1 MSGDLAPG
9 VVIAGRYRLDR
20 MLGQGGMGV
29 VWAATHLITRRAVAM
44 KFLRGPLHDRPELRR
59 RFQRE
64 ARAASAVQHPNVV
77 EIQDVF
83 ELDDDTPVMV
93 MDLLVGETLA
103 QRLEAQRRLTVEQMA
118 SVLLPVVS
126 AVGTAHARGIV
137 HRDLKPENIF
147 LAETDEGRTEVK
159 VLDFGIAKLSEGDAD
174 AIVQSALTGAGS
186 LLGTPSYSAP
196 EQLFGETQ
204 VDHRADLWALGVV
217 MYECLSGEL
226 PVYGENLGQVLKML
240 TSGHIAPLES
250 LVPTLPADI
259 TELVGR
265 MMSRAVESRPADLRE
280 VLGILQRYSQVP
292 VRSFGA
298 AALQPAVV
306 DTGPGVVNR
315 PRPPTSS
322 QDQVTFAATTPSGKV
337 PERTDTAASY
347 AMSNPTAPGARR
359 RLAVVAAGALI
370 TLGVGLGGWM
380 IGRSRGSATT
390 ALPAEP
396 SSPSVA
402 SPGPSSSSIVNVHEE
417 AAPRASSEK
426 PDRAEPEN
434 VASKATS
441 DKTSGKVP
449 VAARPASSK
458 ASASSKGDPGAKTPE
473 PGTSKG
479 ATPRRPGGLIE
490 DVPF

>member
-1 MSGDLAPG
+1 VIGRGTFG
-9 VVIAGRYRLDR
+9 VYEIESRL
-20 MLGQGGMGV
+20 GAGGMGEV
-29 VWAATHLITRRAVAM
+29 FAARDTRLNRRVAL
-44 KFLRGPLHDRPELRR
+44 KVLPADVDAGRR
-59 RFQRE
+59 HRLLTE
-64 ARAASAVQHPNVV
+64 ARAASAFTHAAAVTIYDIGDTDGISYIAMELVDGKTLAERLRERAFDPGQIV
-77 EIQDVF
+77 EI
-83 ELDDDTPVMV
+83 
-93 MDLLVGETLA
+93 
-103 QRLEAQRRLTVEQMA
+103 
-118 SVLLPVVS
+118 
-126 AVGTAHARGIV
+126 AVQTADALQAAHDCGVV
-137 HRDLKPENIF
+137 HRDIKASNVMITS
-147 LAETDEGRTEVK
+147 AGQVK

-380 IGRSRGSATT
+380 IGRSRGPATT